1 VVLMKGLNQVVMLE
15 SSRQVISGETRVNDD
30 WPTLVREEHPVRYFL
45 IS

>member
-1 VVLMKGLNQVVMLE
+1 MLE

-30 WPTLVREEHPVRYFL
+30 WPTPVGEEHPVRYFL